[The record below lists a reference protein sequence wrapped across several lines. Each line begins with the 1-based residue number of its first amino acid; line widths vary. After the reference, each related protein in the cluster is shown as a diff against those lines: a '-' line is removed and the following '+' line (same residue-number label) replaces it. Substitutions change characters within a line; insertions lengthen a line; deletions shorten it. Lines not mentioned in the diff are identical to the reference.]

1 MVTLLRGED
10 ESYTCETGL
19 ADLSEIANGVKKL
32 PEDWINEDGVSMNY
46 NFYKYALPLIQGEV
60 SVPFENGVPNLVQL
74 NMEKIALKLGAHNF
88 E

>member
-1 MVTLLRGED
+1 
-10 ESYTCETGL
+10 
-19 ADLSEIANGVKKL
+19 
-32 PEDWINEDGVSMNY
+32 MNY

-60 SVPFENGVPNLVQL
+60 SVPFENGVPDLVQL